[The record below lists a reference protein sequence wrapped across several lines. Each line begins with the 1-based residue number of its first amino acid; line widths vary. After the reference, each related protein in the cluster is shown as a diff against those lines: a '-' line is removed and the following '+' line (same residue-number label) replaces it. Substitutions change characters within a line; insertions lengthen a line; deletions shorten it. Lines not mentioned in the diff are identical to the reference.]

1 MCYDVKASLETQ
13 LKKAKADG
21 NQDAIREIEEKL
33 KPILDAPGHHLSGF
47 NHPKLLI
54 YTQEKIQVSFWGL
67 IPNWVKDRKGV
78 PDIWNKT
85 INARIES
92 LAEKVSFKDSAFE
105 KRCIIY
111 VDGFYEHHHFK
122 GKNYP
127 FFIERKD
134 KQAMAIACIWN
145 EWYDKKNKKNINTF
159 AMVTTKANTIMT
171 KIHNSPKL
179 KEARMPYI
187 LQENEEQNWLQQ
199 TEQSPEELQSI
210 VSGFP
215 SEQLSAFPVQKL
227 RGKNYLGN
235 IKETAEAFHYEEL
248 EYNF

>member
-13 LKKAKADG
+13 LKKAKATGDEK
-21 NQDAIREIEEKL
+21 AIKEIEEKL
-33 KPILDAPGHHLSGF
+33 VPILDAPGHHLSGF
-47 NHPKLLI
+47 NHPKILI

-111 VDGFYEHHHFK
+111 VDGFYEHHHYK

-127 FFIERKD
+127 FFIFRKD
-134 KQAMAIACIWN
+134 KKPMAIAGVWN
-145 EWYDKKNKKNINTF
+145 EWFDEKTKKNINTF
-159 AMVTTKANTIMT
+159 ALVTTKANSLMT

-179 KEARMPYI
+179 KEARMPF
-187 LQENEEQNWLQQ
+187 LLNENEENTWLQN
-199 TEQSPEELQSI
+199 TNETKETLQSL
-210 VSGFP
+210 SSSFK
-215 SEQLSAFPVQKL
+215 SENLSAFPVQKL

-235 IKETAEAFHYEEL
+235 LKETAEVYKYSDL
-248 EYNF
+248 EYDF